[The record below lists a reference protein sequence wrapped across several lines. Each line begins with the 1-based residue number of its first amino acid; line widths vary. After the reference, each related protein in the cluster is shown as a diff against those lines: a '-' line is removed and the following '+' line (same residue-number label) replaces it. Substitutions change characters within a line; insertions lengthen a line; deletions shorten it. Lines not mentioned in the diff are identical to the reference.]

1 MIDKLWNL
9 FSGKKEEIIETKE
22 NYRIKVPINP
32 LNHDFKRF
40 QINYIKFQFDLL
52 YRSDDFFY
60 YDKELTKT
68 EFKQIE
74 NINGIFL
81 ELYNNKYEHRQRAV

>member
-9 FSGKKEEIIETKE
+9 ISGKKEEIIETKE
-22 NYRIKVPINP
+22 EYYIIIPTNP
-32 LNHDFKRF
+32 LENDFKSF
-40 QINYIKFQFDLL
+40 QIAYIKFQFDLKF
-52 YRSDDFFY
+52 RDDDFFY
-60 YDKELTKT
+60 YQGELTKT

-81 ELYNNKYEHRQRAV
+81 EIYSYQFERKMV